1 MTRMTREFSLVL
13 LGAGVLTTGYFL
25 WPEKDFEN
33 RAEEQARDRVGGRS
47 SGGVH
52 GFVYLGHV
60 GRSYASSGGRPPA
73 MAPVATRG
81 FGSTGA
87 RFGAGS

>member
-25 WPEKDFEN
+25 WPEKDFEK
-33 RAEEQARDRVGGRS
+33 RAEEEARARVGGNGT
-47 SGGVH
+47 SGGH
-52 GFVYLGHV
+52 GFIFLGHA
-60 GRSYASSGGRPPA
+60 GRSYASAGGRPPA
-73 MAPVATRG
+73 MAPIATRG